1 MAAANGWI
9 MTSVRIEKS
18 FTRVLNALAEL
29 EALSSN
35 EAYPGAS
42 AWVARLETRLDH
54 YLSVCGRLASALPQ
68 LNEEQIRSLLGR
80 VKDAIAH
87 GKKAQVFSSAGDLR
101 EQLVEHFRALEAS
114 HPPGATP

>member
-1 MAAANGWI
+1 
-9 MTSVRIEKS
+9 MTTVRIEKS

-35 EAYPGAS
+35 EAFPGAS

-54 YLSVCGRLASALPQ
+54 YFAVCGRLAPPLPQ
-68 LNEEQIRSLLGR
+68 LNAEQIHSLLNR

-87 GKKAQVFSSAGDLR
+87 GETARIFSASADLR
-101 EQLVEHFRALEAS
+101 EQLVEHFHGLGETSHAGAS
-114 HPPGATP
+114 P

>member
-1 MAAANGWI
+1 

-35 EAYPGAS
+35 EAFPGAS

-54 YLSVCGRLASALPQ
+54 YFAVCGRLAPALPQ
-68 LNEEQIRSLLGR
+68 LNAEQIHSLLNR
-80 VKDAIAH
+80 VKDAIAR
-87 GKKAQVFSSAGDLR
+87 GDTARIFSASADLR
-101 EQLVEHFRALEAS
+101 EQVVEHFRGLAALPQAAS
-114 HPPGATP
+114 P